1 MYIPFVECCIIQTN
15 NRAGAMLEPQHEA
28 LLALRLNCRALGSLK
43 IQEGVQGK
51 KHLRKL
57 SQIRSTRGKG
67 FSEKHSEW

>member
-1 MYIPFVECCIIQTN
+1 
-15 NRAGAMLEPQHEA
+15 MLEPQHEA
-28 LLALRLNCRALGSLK
+28 LLALRLNYRALGSLK
-43 IQEGVQGK
+43 YQEGVQGK